1 MRALLLFL
9 SLLSAA
15 SGLVVAQEIDVTIT
29 SPTGDHAVFDRV
41 EVAAT
46 VQADEPIER
55 VEFFLEGRRFATV
68 ARPPYSAWVDVG
80 AENAAR
86 HFTVIAVGS
95 SGARVGAAISTPAV
109 QIDLVVEAP
118 LQQLYVTA
126 TREDHPALDL
136 QRGDFRIFD
145 NGVEQEVV
153 TFERGDLPMTIAI
166 LVDVSESM
174 RGEQLRVAL
183 DAARGF
189 LSRLSPLDEALILT
203 FSDRTLRTTTSSSEI
218 KDLAVALDDLQ
229 SGGGTTLNDHLYL
242 ALRLLEGRQGRP
254 VIIVLSDGADTLSFL
269 TMEEVLWKV
278 HRSNAVIYR
287 IHLHP
292 IGIRSV
298 PLATA
303 WRSTEEHA
311 DEVERLEEAV
321 DDSGGRVTALARI
334 EELEQA
340 LDEVLL
346 ELRQQYVVGYYPTD
360 PKDDGTW
367 RPVRV
372 EVGLPDVELRTRA
385 GYID

>member
-1 MRALLLFL
+1 MKVLLWFL
-9 SLLSAA
+9 SVLSTAG
-15 SGLVVAQEIDVTIT
+15 GLAVAQEIEVTIT

-41 EVAAT
+41 EVTALVEAQ
-46 VQADEPIER
+46 VPIER
-55 VEFFLEGRRFATV
+55 VEFFLDGRRFATV

-80 AENAAR
+80 EENAVR

-95 SGARVGAAISTPAV
+95 SGARVGAAVSTPAV
-109 QIDLVVEAP
+109 EIDFVVDAP

-126 TREDHPALDL
+126 TREDRPALDL
-136 QRGDFRIFD
+136 QQSDFRILD
-145 NGVEQEVV
+145 SGVEQELI
-153 TFERGDLPMTIAI
+153 TFERGDVPMTIAV

-203 FSDRTLRTTTSSSEI
+203 FSDRTHRLTTSSSEI
-218 KDLAVALDDLQ
+218 GSLAEALDDLQ
-229 SGGGTTLNDHLYL
+229 PGGGTTLNDHLYL

-254 VIIVLSDGADTLSFL
+254 VIILLSDGADTLSFL

-311 DEVERLEEAV
+311 DEVEGLEEAV

-346 ELRQQYVVGYYPTD
+346 ELRQQYVLGYYPTD

-372 EVGLPDVELRTRA
+372 EVGKPDIELRTRA

>member
-1 MRALLLFL
+1 MKVLLWFL
-9 SLLSAA
+9 SVLSTAG
-15 SGLVVAQEIDVTIT
+15 GLVVAQEIEVTIT

-41 EVAAT
+41 EVTALVEAQ
-46 VQADEPIER
+46 VPIER
-55 VEFFLEGRRFATV
+55 VEFFLDGRRFATV

-80 AENAAR
+80 EENAVR

-95 SGARVGAAISTPAV
+95 SGARVGAAVSTPAV
-109 QIDLVVEAP
+109 EIDFVVDAP

-126 TREDHPALDL
+126 TREDRPALDL
-136 QRGDFRIFD
+136 QQTDFRILD
-145 NGVEQEVV
+145 SGVEQELI
-153 TFERGDLPMTIAI
+153 TFERGDVPMTIAV

-203 FSDRTLRTTTSSSEI
+203 FSDRTHRLTTSSSEI
-218 KDLAVALDDLQ
+218 GGLAEALDDLQ
-229 SGGGTTLNDHLYL
+229 PGGGTTLNDHLYL

-254 VIIVLSDGADTLSFL
+254 VIILLSDGADTLSFL

-311 DEVERLEEAV
+311 DEVEGLEEAV

-346 ELRQQYVVGYYPTD
+346 ELRQQYVLGYYPTD

-372 EVGLPDVELRTRA
+372 EVGKPDIELRTRA

>member
-1 MRALLLFL
+1 MRVLLW
-9 SLLSAA
+9 LLSVLSTAG
-15 SGLVVAQEIDVTIT
+15 GLVVAQEIEVTIT

-41 EVAAT
+41 EVTALVEAQ
-46 VQADEPIER
+46 VPIER
-55 VEFFLEGRRFATV
+55 VEFFLDGRRFATV

-80 AENAAR
+80 EENAVR

-95 SGARVGAAISTPAV
+95 SGARVGAAVSTPAV
-109 QIDLVVEAP
+109 EIDFVVDAP

-126 TREDHPALDL
+126 TREDRPALDL
-136 QRGDFRIFD
+136 QQTDFRILD
-145 NGVEQEVV
+145 SGVEQELI
-153 TFERGDLPMTIAI
+153 TFERGDVPMTIAV

-189 LSRLSPLDEALILT
+189 LSRLSTLDEALILT
-203 FSDRTLRTTTSSSEI
+203 FSDRTHRLTTSSSEI
-218 KDLAVALDDLQ
+218 GSLAEALDDLQ
-229 SGGGTTLNDHLYL
+229 PGGGTTLNDHLYL

-254 VIIVLSDGADTLSFL
+254 VIILLSDGADTLSFL

-311 DEVERLEEAV
+311 DEVEGLEEAV

-346 ELRQQYVVGYYPTD
+346 ELRQQYVLGYYPTD

-372 EVGLPDVELRTRA
+372 EVGKPDIELRTRA